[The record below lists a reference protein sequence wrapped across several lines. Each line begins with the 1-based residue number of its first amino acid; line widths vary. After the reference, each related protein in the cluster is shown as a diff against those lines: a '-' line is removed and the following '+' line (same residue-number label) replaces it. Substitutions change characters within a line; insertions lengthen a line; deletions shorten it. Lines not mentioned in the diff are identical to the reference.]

1 MGNVKIMSKLEER
14 IEETRTRMRPSA
26 LGTCYGLQLQEWE
39 GKLKKGGPR
48 TEEEVHQE
56 TSIYLKMLP

>member
-14 IEETRTRMRPSA
+14 IEESRTRMRPSA

-48 TEEEVHQE
+48 TEE
-56 TSIYLKMLP
+56 